1 MGTSTETGLRE
12 RWAALAGAEAAAVGD
27 DLIRRYQEPHRR
39 YHTVDHLAAMLPV
52 IDELAGDADDA
63 DAVRYA
69 AFFHDAVYAVD
80 RADNEEQSAVLAEEV
95 LESLGVAPELVGEVA
110 RLVRLTATHDP
121 ADDDR
126 NGGVLCDA
134 DLAVL
139 AADEPGYA
147 AYTAA
152 VRAEYGHV
160 PDALFRAGRAAVLQG
175 LAQQSRLFR
184 TPTARTRYEAAARAN
199 LQRELAELTAPTT

>member
-12 RWAALAGAEAAAVGD
+12 RWAALAGADAAAVGD

-52 IDELAGDADDA
+52 IDELAGDAADA

-80 RADNEEQSAVLAEEV
+80 RADNEEQSAVLAEQM
-95 LESLGVAPELVGEVA
+95 LGSLGAAPELVHEVA

-139 AADEPGYA
+139 AADGPGYA
-147 AYTAA
+147 AYVAA
-152 VRAEYGHV
+152 VRAEYRHV
-160 PDALFRAGRAAVLQG
+160 PDALFRAGRTAVLQD
-175 LAQQSRLFR
+175 LVRQPRLFR
-184 TPTARTRYEAAARAN
+184 TRTARTRFEAAARAN
-199 LQRELAELTAPTT
+199 LERELIQLTEPAD